1 MKVSKLTRTV
11 LAMAL
16 TFVLSAAAHAVPW
29 SNPNGTV
36 PGVFSWSNGGSD
48 NGLFGDPTIVGSSF
62 VFSPNN
68 FVATASN
75 GSASTVSDRLFFTLD
90 IAPGF
95 QFGGI
100 TISEFGDYSILGG
113 GAVAATGAL
122 FVTDLNSGSTQS
134 SLLSTNP
141 VFPVSTNTF
150 ANGLWSGVASVTMP
164 NGVTRVTVVLNNVL
178 QATSQAGGTSLIE
191 KKGAGAGIQIDIFV
205 PEPATAGL
213 FGGVAAMLL
222 TRRRRSA

>member
-95 QFGGI
+95 QFGG
-100 TISEFGDYSILGG
+100 
-113 GAVAATGAL
+113 
-122 FVTDLNSGSTQS
+122 
-134 SLLSTNP
+134 
-141 VFPVSTNTF
+141 
-150 ANGLWSGVASVTMP
+150 
-164 NGVTRVTVVLNNVL
+164 
-178 QATSQAGGTSLIE
+178 
-191 KKGAGAGIQIDIFV
+191 
-205 PEPATAGL
+205 
-213 FGGVAAMLL
+213 
-222 TRRRRSA
+222 